1 MVRIDWM
8 EDLRAGPKS
17 ALAIARYRVMARAYD
32 ASCWRIEPLRA
43 LAIQSLALRPGER
56 VLDVACGTGST
67 VITLARQVGPTG
79 KVIGIEQCPEMA
91 DIARQKLRDADIRN
105 AEIVTA
111 DLRLLSHAFEADAVL
126 CSFTHDVL
134 QSPAAIA
141 HIRQLSKPGARLS
154 VLGARTLPWWWGWPV
169 NIFVMWRARRYLTTF
184 HGLRDPC
191 ALLRPHCESLELKGA
206 WHAGTSYVATGRFR
220 ATDDFPVGQGQRRDS
235 A

>member
-1 MVRIDWM
+1 MAGIDFI
-8 EDLRAGPKS
+8 DDFRAGAKS
-17 ALAIARYRVMARAYD
+17 ALAIERYRAMARDYD

-43 LAIQSLALRPGER
+43 LAIQSLVLQPGER

-67 VITLARQVGPTG
+67 VVTLAQQVGPSG
-79 KVIGIEQCPEMA
+79 QVLGIEQCPDMA
-91 DIARQKLRDADIRN
+91 DIARQRLRDAGIDH

-111 DLRLLSHAFEADAVL
+111 DVTLVSRAFDADAIL

-134 QSPAAIA
+134 QSPTAIA
-141 HIRQLSKPGARLS
+141 RIRQLSKPGARLS

-191 ALLRPHCESLELKGA
+191 ALLRPHCEILELKGA
-206 WHAGTSYVATGRFR
+206 WHAGTSYLAVGRFH
-220 ATDDFPVGQGQRRDS
+220 TSRDGPDG
-235 A
+235 